1 MARAETAQTTPYRTR
16 HSAVF
21 AANGRKSHY
30 KRLIFMKYMIKL
42 TAWAVALT
50 TLVGLFAACGRGGD
64 GDNTDTGASGEKETV
79 TLTVW
84 GAQEDQQMLKEM
96 CEAYAKEN
104 TDKTYKFNFGVLG
117 EGSSSDKI
125 LGDVEAGPDI
135 FSFPSDRINT
145 FYAAGALARI
155 GGDIETKVKTEN
167 VSGSVDAACITVNGE
182 SQLYAFPAT
191 GDNCYFLY
199 YDKSVFKNPEDLK
212 SLDRIL
218 DVAEAAGKK
227 VHFRLNDDGWYLA
240 SFFFADEDLKY
251 GVTYNDRMAEQSVTI
266 NFDSE
271 DGLEVMKSLRHYV
284 NRNGLVAQTDDS
296 KMIAALTPDKNGKR
310 EAAAVV
316 SGTWNA
322 STIKQL
328 LGDNMGVCVLPT
340 VKINGEDKQLS
351 GFMGYKLLGVNGY
364 SKNKGEATKL
374 AAYLTN
380 EQNQLK
386 RFKDRG
392 FGPTN
397 KKAAAAPEVVNDPV
411 ISVALAQAARN
422 RSQKNVPST
431 FWTPMA
437 SLITPLLTA
446 KAEGKTVTDTQLQEY
461 LNALCKQ
468 IRK

>member
-1 MARAETAQTTPYRTR
+1 
-16 HSAVF
+16 
-21 AANGRKSHY
+21 
-30 KRLIFMKYMIKL
+30 MKFIIKL
-42 TAWAVALT
+42 IAFALALT
-50 TLVGLFAACGRGGD
+50 TLGGVLAACRGG
-64 GDNTDTGASGEKETV
+64 GDETDSGGSGNNGQSGSAGGNKETV

-96 CEAYAKEN
+96 CDAYAKEN
-104 TDKTYKFNFGVLG
+104 SDKTYKFNFGVLG
-117 EGSSSDKI
+117 EGNSSDKI
-125 LGDVEAGPDI
+125 LNDVQAGPDV
-135 FSFPSDRINT
+135 FSFPSDRLNT

-155 GGDIETKVKTEN
+155 GGAAEGAVKAENTE
-167 VSGSVDAACITVNGE
+167 GAVDAATVKVNGE
-182 SQLYAFPAT
+182 DHLYAFPVT

-199 YDKSVFKNPEDLK
+199 YDKSVFKDPKDLQ

-218 DVAEAAGKK
+218 DVAEAAGKT
-227 VHFRLNDDGWYLA
+227 VHFKINDDGWYLA

-251 GVTYNDRMAEQSVTI
+251 DVTYNDRMVEEKITI

-284 NRNGLVAQTDDS
+284 NRRGLVAQTDDS
-296 KMIAALTPDKNGKR
+296 KMIAAFTPDKNGNR

-322 STIKQL
+322 ATIKQL
-328 LGDNMGVCVLPT
+328 LGEDMGVCILPT
-340 VKINGEDKQLS
+340 VKIGGEDMRLS
-351 GFMGYKLLGVNGY
+351 GFMGYKLMGVGGY

-392 FGPTN
+392 FAPTN
-397 KKAAAAPEVVNDPV
+397 KKAAATSEVVNDPV
-411 ISVALAQAARN
+411 ISVVLEQAAYN

-446 KAEGKTVTDTQLQEY
+446 KAEGKTVTDAQLQGY
-461 LNALCKQ
+461 LDALCKQ
-468 IRK
+468 IRKG

>member
-1 MARAETAQTTPYRTR
+1 
-16 HSAVF
+16 
-21 AANGRKSHY
+21 
-30 KRLIFMKYMIKL
+30 MKIMIKIAAMAL
-42 TAWAVALT
+42 ALT
-50 TLVGLFAACGRGGD
+50 TLIGVFTACGRSNGGTNN
-64 GDNTDTGASGEKETV
+64 GTDTPGNKETI

-84 GAQEDQQMLKEM
+84 GAQEDQKLLKEM

-104 TDKTYKFNFGVLG
+104 SDKTYKFNFGVLS
-117 EGSSSDKI
+117 EKDSSDKI
-125 LGDVEAGPDI
+125 LGDVESGPDV

-155 GGDIETKVKTEN
+155 GGSIETTVKSENTE
-167 VSGSVDAACITVNGE
+167 GSVDAASIAVNGE
-182 SQLYAFPAT
+182 SQLYAFPVT

-199 YDKSVFKNPEDLK
+199 YDKSVFKNSEDLK

>member
-1 MARAETAQTTPYRTR
+1 
-16 HSAVF
+16 
-21 AANGRKSHY
+21 
-30 KRLIFMKYMIKL
+30 MKIMIKIVAMAL
-42 TAWAVALT
+42 ALT
-50 TLVGLFAACGRGGD
+50 TLIGVFTACGRSSGGTNN
-64 GDNTDTGASGEKETV
+64 GTDTPGNKETI

-84 GAQEDQQMLKEM
+84 GAQEDQKLLKEM

-104 TDKTYKFNFGVLG
+104 SDKTYKFNFGVLS
-117 EGSSSDKI
+117 EKDSSDKI
-125 LGDVEAGPDI
+125 LGDVESGPDV

-155 GGDIETKVKTEN
+155 GGSIETTVKSENTE
-167 VSGSVDAACITVNGE
+167 GSVDAASIAVNGE
-182 SQLYAFPAT
+182 SQLYAFPVT

-199 YDKSVFKNPEDLK
+199 YDKSVFKNSEDLK

-271 DGLEVMKSLRHYV
+271 DGLEVMKSLRYYV
-284 NRNGLVAQTDDS
+284 NRGGLVAQTDDS

-310 EAAAVV
+310 EAAAVI

-328 LGDNMGVCVLPT
+328 LGENMGVCVLPT

-364 SKNKGEATKL
+364 SKNKGEATRL

-397 KKAAAAPEVVNDPV
+397 KNAAASPEVANDPV
-411 ISVALAQAARN
+411 ISVALEQATHN

-446 KAEGKTVTDTQLQEY
+446 KAEGKTVTDEQLQGY
-461 LNALCKQ
+461 LDALCKQ
-468 IRK
+468 IRKG